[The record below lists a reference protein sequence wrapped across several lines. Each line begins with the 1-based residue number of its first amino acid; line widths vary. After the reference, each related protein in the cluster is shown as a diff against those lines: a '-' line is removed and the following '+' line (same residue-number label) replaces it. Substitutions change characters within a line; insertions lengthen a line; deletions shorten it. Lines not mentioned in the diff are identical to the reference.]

1 MNIVSFNTHLDLLQP
16 YPFERLRALHNG
28 ISHTGELTHIS
39 LSIGEPKHNPPKFV
53 IDELSNPQSLAK
65 HLATYPATKGSE
77 VLRTSIS
84 EWLARR
90 FSVTV
95 DPDTS
100 ILPVNGTREALFS
113 VAQALLSGKTG
124 TLVAMPNPFYQIY
137 EGAALLAGAEPL
149 YIPNLVELNYEADFS
164 SVSAE
169 QWRKTELVYICSP
182 GNPTGQIM
190 QRDQMQ
196 SLIGLA
202 QEYDFNI
209 VSDECYAE
217 LYYDDDNLPES
228 ILAAAVAMG
237 LPNFDR
243 CLAFHSLSKRSN
255 LPGLRS
261 GFVAGDPN
269 LMAKYLSYRTYHG
282 CALGAHHQAASALAW
297 QDEAHV
303 VENRQMYRDKFS
315 AVSEILS
322 PHYNLTQPE
331 GGFYHWLPTPICD
344 QEFSQRL
351 LAEQHITVMPGS
363 FLGRDTHLGN
373 PGHNHVR
380 IAWVAPF
387 GECIEAA
394 NRLAQ
399 FAQNL

>member
-16 YPFERLRALHNG
+16 YPFERLRSLLNG
-28 ISHTGELTHIS
+28 IDHAGELTHIS
-39 LSIGEPKHNPPKFV
+39 LSIGEPKHNPPQFV

-65 HLATYPATKGSE
+65 HLATYPTTKGSE

-84 EWLARR
+84 EWLERR
-90 FSVTV
+90 FAVAV
-95 DPDTS
+95 DPDIS

-113 VAQALLSGKTG
+113 VAQALLSGNKDTR
-124 TLVAMPNPFYQIY
+124 VAMPNPFYQIY
-137 EGAALLAGAEPL
+137 EGAALLAGAKPL
-149 YIPNLVELNYEADFS
+149 YIPNLVELNYQADFG

-169 QWRKTELVYICSP
+169 QWRKTEMVYICSP

-196 SLIGLA
+196 SLIELA
-202 QEYDFNI
+202 QKYDFNI

-217 LYYDDDNLPES
+217 LYYDDDNRPES
-228 ILAAAVAMG
+228 ILAAAAAMG
-237 LPNFDR
+237 LPNFHR

-261 GFVAGDPN
+261 GFVAGDAN

-297 QDEAHV
+297 QDEAHA
-303 VENRQMYRDKFS
+303 VENRQMYRDKFV
-315 AVSEILS
+315 AVSKILS

-331 GGFYHWLPTPICD
+331 GGFYHWLPTPISD

-363 FLGRDTHLGN
+363 FLGRDTELGN
-373 PGHNHVR
+373 PGQNHVR

-387 GECIEAA
+387 DECIEAA
-394 NRLAQ
+394 NRLAH

>member
-1 MNIVSFNTHLDLLQP
+1 VNIVSFNANLDLLQP
-16 YPFERLRALHNG
+16 YPFERLRTLHEG
-28 ISHTGELTHIS
+28 ITHKGTLQHIS

-53 IDELSNPQSLAK
+53 IDELSNAVSLAK
-65 HLATYPATKGSE
+65 HLATYPATKGSDA
-77 VLRTSIS
+77 LRTAIAQ
-84 EWLARR
+84 WLKRR
-90 FSVTV
+90 FAVTV
-95 DPDTS
+95 NPDLG

-113 VAQALLSGKTG
+113 VAQALLSGNKDS
-124 TLVAMPNPFYQIY
+124 LVAMPNPFYQIY
-137 EGAALLAGAEPL
+137 EGAALLAGAQPL
-149 YIPNLVELNYEADFS
+149 YIPNLVELNYKADFS
-164 SVSAE
+164 SVSPE
-169 QWRKTELVYICSP
+169 QWRKTEMVYMCSP

-190 QRDQMQ
+190 QREQMQ
-196 SLIGLA
+196 WLIELA

-217 LYYDDDNLPES
+217 LYYDDDSLPES
-228 ILAAAVAMG
+228 ILAAAHAMG
-237 LPNFDR
+237 LPDFDR

-269 LMAKYLSYRTYHG
+269 LIEKYLSYRTYHG

-303 VENRQMYRDKFS
+303 VENRQLYSDKFR

-322 PHYNLTQPE
+322 PHYNLSQPE

-363 FLGRDTHLGN
+363 FLGRDTPQGN
-373 PGHNHVR
+373 PGNNHAR

-387 GECIEAA
+387 DECIQAA
-394 NRLAQ
+394 QRLAA

>member
-28 ISHTGELTHIS
+28 IGHLGELTHIS
-39 LSIGEPKHNPPKFV
+39 LSIGEPKHSPPKFV
-53 IDELSNPQSLAK
+53 IDELSNPHSLAK

-77 VLRTSIS
+77 MLRTSIS

-95 DPDTS
+95 DPETS

-113 VAQALLSGKTG
+113 VAQALLSGKTN

-149 YIPNLVELNYEADFS
+149 YIPNLVELNYQADFS
-164 SVSAE
+164 SVSAA

-190 QRDQMQ
+190 QRGQMQ

-217 LYYDDDNLPES
+217 LYYDDNNLPES
-228 ILAAAVAMG
+228 ILAAAAAMG

-261 GFVAGDPN
+261 GFVAGAPN

-303 VENRQMYRDKFS
+303 VENRQMYRDKFT

-331 GGFYHWLPTPICD
+331 GGFYHWLPTPIGD

-363 FLGRDTHLGN
+363 FLGRDTPLGN

-387 GECIEAA
+387 EECIEAA

>member
-1 MNIVSFNTHLDLLQP
+1 
-16 YPFERLRALHNG
+16 LHNG
-28 ISHTGELTHIS
+28 ITHNGELAPIS
-39 LSIGEPKHNPPKFV
+39 LSIGEPKHSPPKFV
-53 IDELSNPQSLAK
+53 IDELSNAQSLAK
-65 HLATYPATKGSE
+65 HLSTYPATKGSE

-84 EWLARR
+84 EWLKRR
-90 FSVTV
+90 FAVAV
-95 DPDTS
+95 DPDLG

-113 VAQALLSGKTG
+113 VAQALLSGKSE

-137 EGAALLAGAEPL
+137 EGAALLAGAKPL
-149 YIPNLVELNYEADFS
+149 YVPNLVELNYKADFS
-164 SVSAE
+164 SISPE

-190 QRDQMQ
+190 QREQMQ

-202 QEYDFNI
+202 QKYDFNI
-209 VSDECYAE
+209 VSDDCYAE

-228 ILAAAVAMG
+228 ILAAAAAMG

-261 GFVAGDPN
+261 GFVAGDAN

-303 VENRQMYRDKFS
+303 VENRQMYRDKFT

-322 PHYNLTQPE
+322 PHFDLSQPE

-351 LAEQHITVMPGS
+351 LAEQHIIVMPGS
-363 FLGRDTHLGN
+363 FLGRDTQQGN
-373 PGHNHVR
+373 PGHKHVR

-387 GECIEAA
+387 DECIVAA

-399 FAQNL
+399 FAQNLSGNFTG

>member
-1 MNIVSFNTHLDLLQP
+1 
-16 YPFERLRALHNG
+16 
-28 ISHTGELTHIS
+28 
-39 LSIGEPKHNPPKFV
+39 
-53 IDELSNPQSLAK
+53 
-65 HLATYPATKGSE
+65 
-77 VLRTSIS
+77 
-84 EWLARR
+84 
-90 FSVTV
+90 
-95 DPDTS
+95 
-100 ILPVNGTREALFS
+100 
-113 VAQALLSGKTG
+113 
-124 TLVAMPNPFYQIY
+124 
-137 EGAALLAGAEPL
+137 
-149 YIPNLVELNYEADFS
+149 
-164 SVSAE
+164 
-169 QWRKTELVYICSP
+169 
-182 GNPTGQIM
+182 M

-228 ILAAAVAMG
+228 ILAAAAAMG

-303 VENRQMYRDKFS
+303 VENRQMYRDKFA

-344 QEFSQRL
+344 REFSQRL

-373 PGHNHVR
+373 PGQNHVR

-387 GECIEAA
+387 DECIEAA
-394 NRLAQ
+394 KRLAQ